1 MATLQ
6 VYSRNRCHL
15 CDDLIAELLPL
26 IQGKLTLEVRDIDTQ
41 PEWHE
46 RFFMDIPVVEF
57 EGKVV
62 CMHFLDRDAITGIL
76 RGCI

>member
-1 MATLQ
+1 MIDGTL
-6 VYSRNRCHL
+6 
-15 CDDLIAELLPL
+15 D
-26 IQGKLTLEVRDIDTQ
+26 LEVRDIDTR

-57 EGKVV
+57 KREVV

-76 RGCI
+76 RGCL